1 MLPLVTKLQE
11 AEKDT
16 KILELIHSTDCSY
29 ASFFR
34 IFARGILPHKKIKT
48 LISGSTSDF
57 DSTFTAQ
64 DEALLIVILDNN
76 LIRWI
81 REFDKKLENVQ
92 GNLDAFPNAK
102 LSKKDKQDLPQPKYT
117 MVKLGSSNLRGTWD
131 DQGFG
136 KFVDILTL
144 VSEIRDNQAMLP
156 YKKKAI
162 ECYDAEQVRLARKRK
177 QEIEADEYVSTHV
190 DEFEE
195 RMENYMKKFVQ
206 LS

>member
-1 MLPLVTKLQE
+1 MPLVTKLQE
-11 AEKDT
+11 AENDT
-16 KILELIHSTDCSY
+16 NILELIHSTDCIY

-48 LISGSTSDF
+48 LISGSTSEF
-57 DSTFTAQ
+57 NSTFTAQ

-76 LIRWI
+76 LIRW
-81 REFDKKLENVQ
+81 RDEFHKKLDNVQ

-136 KFVDILTL
+136 KFLDILEVIT
-144 VSEIRDNQAMLP
+144 EFRTDEAMLR
-156 YKKKAI
+156 YRNKAI
-162 ECYDAEQVRLARKRK
+162 ECYDAEQVRLANKRK
-177 QEIEADEYVSTHV
+177 QEIAADEYVNKHV
-190 DEFEE
+190 DQYEE
-195 RMENYMKKFVQ
+195 RMNKYMKSYVQ
-206 LS
+206 L